1 MRRVST
7 PPAHARTVDVATP
20 HGPARVHVLLPDTIP
35 SDSPD
40 HPAPRG
46 ALVLGHGAG
55 GGIDAP
61 DLRAV
66 TAVALGLGVAVAL
79 VEQPY
84 RVAGKRVGPRAPAL
98 DEAWTAVV
106 AHLRTAGLDVPLVAG
121 GRSAGARTACRTART
136 TGAVGVLC
144 LAFPTQPP
152 GRPDA
157 PSRLP
162 ELDGAG
168 VPVLVVQGT
177 TDPYGTP
184 PPAAGRTIVPVAG
197 DHALKKDLPAV
208 VAAVRDWLPTILPL
222 R

>member
-1 MRRVST
+1 MPGV
-7 PPAHARTVDVATP
+7 
-20 HGPARVHVLLPDTIP
+20 
-35 SDSPD
+35 SPD
-40 HPAPRG
+40 PRVLDVDTPLGSARAHLHLPTGAAPGPDGRVAVPG

-61 DLRAV
+61 DLRTV
-66 TAVALGLGVAVAL
+66 TAVATDLGLAVAL

-84 RVAGKRVGPRAPAL
+84 RVAGKRVGPRGPAL

-106 AHLRTAGLDVPLVAG
+106 THLRTHALDAPLITG
-121 GRSAGARTACRTART
+121 GRSAGARTACRTALA
-136 TGAVGVLC
+136 TGAAGVLC

-168 VPVLVVQGT
+168 VPVLVVQGI

-184 PPAAGRTIVPVAG
+184 PSATDRRVVPVPG

-208 VAAVRDWLPTILPL
+208 AAAARAWLPTVLPL
-222 R
+222 S